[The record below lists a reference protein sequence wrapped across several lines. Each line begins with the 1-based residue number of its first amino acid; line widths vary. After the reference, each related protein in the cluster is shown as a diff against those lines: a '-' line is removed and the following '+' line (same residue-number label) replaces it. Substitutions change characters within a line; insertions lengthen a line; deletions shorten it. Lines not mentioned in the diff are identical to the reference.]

1 VSAHAPTRSNGQTL
15 PPILSS
21 ELIAQNAVI
30 QVRPQQAMMAATVVA
45 ATVVAA
51 TMATTTMTAAMMA
64 ATMMAA
70 AMMVAAMM
78 AAAMM
83 VAACH
88 PNQAA
93 GSPRQHLLFGAHQG
107 QQCPDVTR
115 FRHALQSSEPRHF
128 AGSSLYQPAPD
139 FAVDG

>member
-1 VSAHAPTRSNGQTL
+1 
-15 PPILSS
+15 
-21 ELIAQNAVI
+21 VI

-51 TMATTTMTAAMMA
+51 TMATTTMTAATMMAAAMMVA